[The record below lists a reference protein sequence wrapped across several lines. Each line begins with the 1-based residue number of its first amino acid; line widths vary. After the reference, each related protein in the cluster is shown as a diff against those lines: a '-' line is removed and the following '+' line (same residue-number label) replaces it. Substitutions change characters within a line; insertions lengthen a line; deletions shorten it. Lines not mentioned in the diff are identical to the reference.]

1 MQLKQYQAQQ
11 LKIFLESQLK
21 HNISGVL
28 TLETTV
34 SSWQKQR
41 RGMLVIYNGALVYAD
56 SVIPNN
62 QQLAKSLGDKLQ
74 PNFINAALALATEK
88 LTNPQSV
95 RELIE
100 ILVKLRIF
108 QWDNVEKHIHN
119 QVVLILERFNAYPGQ
134 ARWENSS
141 DFDLCFGEDRHG
153 LNWTKLKQDLNH
165 RQQRW
170 ASLAPTIPSM
180 DAVPYIS
187 DSNLLKVSD
196 PRVREHLKRYVNGR
210 RTLVEIANVM
220 GKDPLKVANSYSNWV
235 KSGAVN
241 FDDPPEA
248 NNQNIAIASETSEGY
263 LPTILSVDDSQIVQ
277 ISIKRILTGR
287 YNLLFAS
294 QAADALKILNRNSVD
309 LVLLDLTMPD
319 VDGLDFCKI
328 IRKIPQFQNLP
339 IIMVTARDGFFDKIK
354 GQMAGS
360 NGYITKPFKPEE
372 LLEMINKYLKVR
384 QG

>member
-21 HNISGVL
+21 QNISGVL

-34 SSWQKQR
+34 SSWQKQC
-41 RGMLVIYNGALVYAD
+41 GVILVIYNGALVYAD

-100 ILVKLRIF
+100 RLVKMRIF
-108 QWDNVEKHIHN
+108 QWDNVEKHIHK
-119 QVVLILERFNAYPGQ
+119 QVVLILERFDAYPGQ

-141 DFDLCFGEDRHG
+141 NFDLCFGEDRHG

-165 RQQRW
+165 RQQSW

-180 DAVPYIS
+180 DAVPCIS
-187 DSNLLKVSD
+187 DSSLLKVSD
-196 PRVREHLKRYVNGR
+196 PRVREHLKRYVDGH
-210 RTLVEIANVM
+210 RTLVEIADVM

-241 FDDPPEA
+241 FDDPPKA

-294 QAADALKILNRNSVD
+294 QAVDALKILNRNSVD